1 MHLCRFLAPTLA
13 CVFAT
18 CAAPA
23 VLAQQA
29 NKPVALISISP
40 LDKTMKDTTYLLKAC
55 GIPEMGGIASMMVD
69 TYTSGL
75 DRSRPIGATVS
86 LQGQMPSALI
96 FLPLEDREL
105 FFGALLNLAIEPD
118 DLGDGLYEIFAQGQ
132 TIYAKEA
139 GDWLFVAQTEDA
151 FGNLPANPA
160 AMLGNLPEKYDV
172 AMRINLQALPSELK
186 SMMTEQMRIGFENG
200 LAEQP
205 GQTPEEAEMA
215 REMGEA
221 SIEQMEQLMND
232 TEQII
237 IGWAIDSQN
246 QKVFL
251 DGGVQFAAGTK
262 LAKQADD
269 AKNQKSD
276 YTGFIL
282 PGASA
287 KFRFSSS
294 IADSDKALAK
304 NNLRNSMKQV
314 EGQMAQA
321 DMPDEARDILEGILE
336 GVISVT
342 EATIDDG
349 TFDGAG
355 SVSVTGN
362 KLRVLIGGRVA
373 DGAQLAQV
381 FKDAAAKIP
390 GGNAPVEFDYE
401 TYKGVTLHRAVIP
414 VPSADPAAAQVFG
427 DAAKITIGTS
437 AKGFLVALDPDGDKA
452 VKATI
457 DRMESTKGVDVPPF
471 DAAIKMTPILEFAQ
485 SIAPNP
491 MLDNVIQTMSS
502 YSDKDK
508 VEVNGSVI
516 PRGGVYRLTIE
527 EGVLRS
533 IGSATRG
540 GGGGGF

>member
-1 MHLCRFLAPTLA
+1 MHLCRFLVTTLA

-18 CAAPA
+18 SVAPT

-40 LDKTMKDTTYLLKAC
+40 LDKTMKDTSYLLKAC
-55 GIPEMGGIASMMVD
+55 GIPEMGGFASMMVD

-75 DRSRPIGATVS
+75 DRTRPIGATVT
-86 LQGQMPSALI
+86 LENQMPSALI
-96 FLPLEDREL
+96 FLPLQDREL
-105 FFGALLNLAIEPD
+105 FFGALQNLAIEPD
-118 DLGDGLYEIFAQGQ
+118 DLGDGLYEIYAQGQ

-139 GDWLFVAQTEDA
+139 GKWLFVAQTEDA
-151 FGNLPANPA
+151 FGNLPADPGT
-160 AMLGNLPEKYDV
+160 MLGTLPQKYDI
-172 AMRINLQALPSELK
+172 AIRINLQALPENLK

-205 GQTPEEAEMA
+205 GQSPEEAAMA

-237 IGWAIDSQN
+237 IGWAIDSEN

-251 DGGVQFAAGTK
+251 DGGAQFMAGSR
-262 LAKQADD
+262 LAKQAEDS
-269 AKNQKSD
+269 KNQKSD

-287 KFRFSSS
+287 KFRFSST
-294 IADSDKALAK
+294 IADSDKTLAK
-304 NNLRNSMKQV
+304 SNLRNSMKQA
-314 EGQMAQA
+314 ENQMAQA
-321 DMPDEARDILEGILE
+321 DMPDEAREILEGILE

-342 EATIDDG
+342 EATIDEG

-355 SVSVTGN
+355 SVSVAGN
-362 KLRVLIGGRVA
+362 KLRLLIGGRVA
-373 DGAQLAQV
+373 DGGQLAQV
-381 FKDAAAKIP
+381 FKDAAAKVP
-390 GGNAPVEFDYE
+390 GAPVEFDYE
-401 TYKGVTLHRAVIP
+401 TYKGVTLHRAQIP
-414 VPSADPAAAQVFG
+414 VPSSEPAAAQVFG
-427 DAAKITIGTS
+427 DAARITIGTS
-437 AKGFLVALDPDGDKA
+437 DKGFLVALDPDGDKA

-457 DRMESTKGVDVPPF
+457 DRMQSTQGVTVSPF
-471 DAAIKMTPILEFAQ
+471 DAAIKMTQILEFAQ

-491 MLDNVIQTMSS
+491 MLDNVIQTMST

-508 VEVNGSVI
+508 VEVNGSII
-516 PRGGVYRLTIE
+516 PRGAVYRLSIE